1 MLKNRKYLKSMVMM
15 GAVVLTLAA
24 CKSRKL
30 VEVPPVVK
38 KDTTASVKATNL
50 QLLKNKNSAYQTL
63 AMRGKAALDID
74 GQENNVSVNIRMLK
88 DKKIWMSVTA
98 IMGVEIA
105 RVLVTPDSLVVINR
119 LHGLVLQQPFRYIHQ
134 YANRDINFKML
145 QDILA
150 GNAINEFMVADA
162 ALTPQNGSWL
172 LKGQKN
178 SLGYQ
183 ILFNTLLK
191 ASETNLNDVRT
202 AQALKVVYGN
212 YTEVNQAL
220 YPTTMQLQSFSGR
233 KKINIDFDFTKIESN
248 VALDFSFT
256 VPKRFKVI
264 N

>member
-1 MLKNRKYLKSMVMM
+1 MSINIKHLKSIVIM

-30 VEVPPVVK
+30 VVVPPVVK
-38 KDTTASVKATNL
+38 KDTVASVKSTNL
-50 QLLKNKNSAYQTL
+50 QLLKNKTSTYQTL
-63 AMRGKAALDID
+63 SMRGKAQLGID
-74 GQENNVSVNIRMLK
+74 GDENNVSVNIRMLK

-98 IMGVEIA
+98 IAGIEIA

-119 LHGLVLQQPFRYIHQ
+119 LQGLVLQQPFRYIHQ
-134 YANRDINFKML
+134 YANREINFLML

-150 GNAINEFMVADA
+150 GNAIKEFMVEDV
-162 ALTPQNGSWL
+162 ALISQNGAWL
-172 LKGQKN
+172 LSGQKN
-178 SLGYQ
+178 GLGFQ

-191 ASETNLNDVRT
+191 ASQTNLNDVRT
-202 AQALKVVYGN
+202 GQALKVVYGN

-220 YPTTMQLQSFSGR
+220 YPTGMQLQSFSGR

-256 VPKRFKVI
+256 VPKRFQVI

>member
-1 MLKNRKYLKSMVMM
+1 MNRKYLKSMAMM
-15 GAVVLTLAA
+15 GAVVLTLAS

-30 VEVPPVVK
+30 VEVPPVAK
-38 KDTTASVKATNL
+38 KDTVTTSVKSTNL
-50 QLLKNKNSAYQTL
+50 QLLKRKNSTYQTL
-63 AMRGKAALDID
+63 SMRGKAALDID
-74 GQENNVSVNIRMLK
+74 GQGNNVSVNIRMLK

-98 IMGVEIA
+98 IMGLEIA

-134 YANRDINFKML
+134 YANREINFKML

-150 GNAINEFMVADA
+150 GNAINEFMVEDA
-162 ALTPQNGSWL
+162 ELTPQNGSWL

-178 SLGYQ
+178 SLGFR

-191 ASETNLNDVRT
+191 ASETNLNDART
-202 AQALKVVYGN
+202 GQALKVVYGN
-212 YTEVNQAL
+212 YTDVNQAL
-220 YPTTMQLQSFSGR
+220 YPTGMKLQSFSGK

-256 VPKRFKVI
+256 VPKRYQVI

>member
-1 MLKNRKYLKSMVMM
+1 MNRKYLKSIVMM

-38 KDTTASVKATNL
+38 KDTVTIVKSTTL
-50 QLLKNKNSAYQTL
+50 QLLKNKTSTYQTL
-63 AMRGKAALDID
+63 SMRGKAQLNINGD
-74 GQENNVSVNIRMLK
+74 ENNVSVNIRMLK

-98 IMGVEIA
+98 IAGIEIA

-119 LHGLVLQQPFRYIHQ
+119 LQGLVLQQPFRYIHQ
-134 YANRDINFKML
+134 YANREINFSML

-150 GNAINEFMVADA
+150 GNAIKEFMVEDV
-162 ALTPQNGSWL
+162 ALTSQNGAWL

-178 SLGYQ
+178 SLGFQ

-191 ASETNLNDVRT
+191 ASQTNLNDVRT
-202 AQALKVVYGN
+202 GQALKVVYGS

-220 YPTTMQLQSFSGR
+220 YPTGMQLQSFSGR

-248 VALDFSFT
+248 VTLDFSFT
-256 VPKRFKVI
+256 VPKRFQVI